1 MNTIIFAVIFP
12 LIAGFFL
19 WLLFR
24 NKRLE
29 GDRSA
34 LSIAMIAVS
43 VIELA
48 AVVNLF
54 VCDLTGVGFDRVW
67 LGWGVGGLGLS
78 FRYTGFRGIFGM
90 QAAFAWFVTFL
101 FAKQFMKN
109 DTRVIRYD
117 FFNLMTLGATM
128 GIFYAADFFTL
139 FFFFEMMSFTSFMW
153 VAHRQTYAS
162 QYASGTYLGIAVA
175 GGMAILMGMFIIY
188 VSFGTLDFASGRSLR
203 ASMARS

>member
-90 QAAFAWFVTFL
+90 QVCDVFVC
-101 FAKQFMKN
+101 K
-109 DTRVIRYD
+109 
-117 FFNLMTLGATM
+117 
-128 GIFYAADFFTL
+128 
-139 FFFFEMMSFTSFMW
+139 
-153 VAHRQTYAS
+153 
-162 QYASGTYLGIAVA
+162 AV
-175 GGMAILMGMFIIY
+175 Y
-188 VSFGTLDFASGRSLR
+188 EK
-203 ASMARS
+203 

>member
-117 FFNLMTLGATM
+117 F
-128 GIFYAADFFTL
+128 
-139 FFFFEMMSFTSFMW
+139 
-153 VAHRQTYAS
+153 
-162 QYASGTYLGIAVA
+162 
-175 GGMAILMGMFIIY
+175 
-188 VSFGTLDFASGRSLR
+188 
-203 ASMARS
+203 